1 MSRRAGFPDNAPW
14 AKAPLDKPA
23 DRRGALAVL
32 GPKRSSERSPT
43 VRDVHVYIN
52 RPAGKEGADLEDLRE
67 DLANLEHVSDVR
79 FEPAGNVVAVSF
91 EGGQAEQDAIE
102 RAVEDA
108 GYEVSRLSVRSDFT
122 EGPNL
127 WDI

>member
-1 MSRRAGFPDNAPW
+1 MDM
-14 AKAPLDKPA
+14 PA
-23 DRRGALAVL
+23 DGGYELPVL
-32 GPKRSSERSPT
+32 GSKRSRERSPT

-67 DLANLEHVSDVR
+67 GLAKLEHVSDVR

-91 EGGQAEQDAIE
+91 EGGQTEQDAIE
-102 RAVEDA
+102 RAVEEA
-108 GYEVSRLSVRSDFT
+108 GYEISRLSVRTTFS
-122 EGPNL
+122 ERPNL

>member
-1 MSRRAGFPDNAPW
+1 
-14 AKAPLDKPA
+14 LDMPA
-23 DRRGALAVL
+23 DGGYELLVL
-32 GPKRSSERSPT
+32 GSKRSRERSPT

-67 DLANLEHVSDVR
+67 GVARLEHVSDVR

-108 GYEVSRLSVRSDFT
+108 GYEVSRLSVRTDFT